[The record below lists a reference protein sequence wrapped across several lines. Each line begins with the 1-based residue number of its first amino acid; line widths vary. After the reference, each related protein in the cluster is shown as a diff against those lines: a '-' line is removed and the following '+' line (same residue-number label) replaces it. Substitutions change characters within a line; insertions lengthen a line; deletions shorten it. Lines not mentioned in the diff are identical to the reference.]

1 MRLHV
6 LLGAM
11 GLGLVAMAVTADDA
25 RACGGCFHG
34 PTQNGDVIT
43 DHRMIFSVSP
53 QQTTLYDEIEYQG
66 NPASFAWVL
75 PTHGQVQVGLS
86 SDIVFASLDS
96 ATQTTIDSPNLPP
109 CNSCS
114 CGGFANAPGA
124 NGGGSGSSSG
134 GDQTGVTVISQ
145 SVVGPYDT
153 VQLQSSNPTA
163 LSDWLT
169 ANQFVIPADVQPIIA
184 AYVQEG
190 FDFLVL
196 KLQPGQGV
204 QAMRPVSVTTSGAGL
219 SLPLRMVSA
228 GTGAKV
234 GITLWVVADGR
245 YEAADFPNFT
255 IDPTAL
261 VWDWSAQTSN
271 YTTLVQQKESAASFA
286 TWQTES
292 SLDLSPYQIENAV
305 LADDATTDYLAI
317 PADDAGQAG
326 ETADQVR
333 QADMATLFPGG
344 NAQGTVRI
352 TRMRADLARAALATD
367 LTLQASA
374 DQSNVSNFYQ
384 VTQSVNAPTCPPVP
398 DPCPP
403 CGGGFGDDAG
413 AVGSLGGGS
422 STSAASPGQQSFGCS
437 AVGSDRGGLWLEL
450 SLAGILGLSVVRARS
465 RRNNNKKK

>member
-1 MRLHV
+1 MRLRV
-6 LLGAM
+6 LLGAL
-11 GLGLVAMAVTADDA
+11 GLGIVSMAAMADDA

-75 PTHGQVQVGLS
+75 PIHGQVQVGLS
-86 SDIVFASLDS
+86 ADILFSSLDS
-96 ATQTTIDSPNLPP
+96 ATQTTIESPNLPP

-114 CGGFANAPGA
+114 CAEFGAPSAGGS
-124 NGGGSGSSSG
+124 SGSSSG
-134 GDQTGVTVISQ
+134 GGNGGVTVISQ

-153 VQLQSSNPTA
+153 VQLQSTNPTA

-169 ANQFVIPADVQPIIA
+169 ANGFAIPTDIQPIIA

-190 FDFLVL
+190 FDFLAL

-228 GTGAKV
+228 GTGATV
-234 GITLWVVADGR
+234 GITLWVVAQGR
-245 YEAADFPNFT
+245 YEAANFPNFT
-255 IDPTAL
+255 IDPSTL
-261 VWDWSAQTSN
+261 VWDWNAQTSN

-292 SLDLSPYQIENAV
+292 SLDLSPYQIESAV
-305 LADDATTDYLAI
+305 LADDASNDYLAI
-317 PADDAGQAG
+317 PADDAGGAG
-326 ETADQVR
+326 ETAEQVR
-333 QADMATLFPGG
+333 QNDLATVFPG
-344 NAQGTVRI
+344 AEQQGTIRV
-352 TRMRADLARAALATD
+352 TRMRADLAHAALATD

-384 VTQSVNAPTCPPVP
+384 VTQSVNAPACPPVP

-403 CGGGFGDDAG
+403 CTGGNSSGGGDDAG
-413 AVGSLGGGS
+413 VVGSLGGGS
-422 STSAASPGQQSFGCS
+422 TTSSAAPGQQSFGCS
-437 AVGSDRGGLWLEL
+437 AVGSDRGGIWLEL
-450 SLAGILGLSVVRARS
+450 TLAGILGLSVMRARA
-465 RRNNNKKK
+465 RRKK